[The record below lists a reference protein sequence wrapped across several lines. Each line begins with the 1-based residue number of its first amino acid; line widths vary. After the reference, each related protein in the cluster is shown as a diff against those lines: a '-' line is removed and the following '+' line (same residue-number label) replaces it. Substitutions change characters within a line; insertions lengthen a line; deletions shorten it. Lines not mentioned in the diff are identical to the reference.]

1 MNLSPEVLERVPFGH
16 SPKPP
21 KTNTDRLRE
30 FLAKLAM
37 TRDVR
42 YNPVFAFPWEPHKET
57 KQ

>member
-1 MNLSPEVLERVPFGH
+1 MNLSPEVLEHIPFGH

-37 TRDVR
+37 ERKPEP
-42 YNPVFAFPWEPHKET
+42 NAFFV
-57 KQ
+57 QRFGRLQ